1 MSLPSP
7 ETTSSRAPSPWV
19 QGRQL
24 RPGDR
29 IAQGH
34 ISVKQGQGHLAEK
47 PASSLHR
54 RRRREE
60 AAAGRLAEEGS
71 PGTDANEPHEELLAW
86 EGSEEGL
93 LLEIG
98 FGLYLYAGPRTQEVG
113 LQRNTAGGQSSISLA
128 QRQAARS
135 SWSPHWPAPPHPPR
149 PSSLT
154 SCSTSPASC
163 PSHPAHCPALPPPA
177 ALFTHGHP
185 PSPGH
190 TVCTIGLALNCLP
203 TGKRPPPLPR
213 APLRHQ
219 PPQVSRW
226 PPHPEHGHQAQRGR
240 Q

>member
-1 MSLPSP
+1 M
-7 ETTSSRAPSPWV
+7 
-19 QGRQL
+19 
-24 RPGDR
+24 
-29 IAQGH
+29 AQGH

-71 PGTDANEPHEELLAW
+71 PGTARGAAGLGGERGRASPGNWLWDLFVR
-86 EGSEEGL
+86 GSQDPGSGTPKKHGWRPKFHL
-93 LLEIG
+93 TG
-98 FGLYLYAGPRTQEVG
+98 
-113 LQRNTAGGQSSISLA
+113 
-128 QRQAARS
+128 
-135 SWSPHWPAPPHPPR
+135 PAP
-149 PSSLT
+149 SSPEFMVTPL
-154 SCSTSPASC
+154 AS
-163 PSHPAHCPALPPPA
+163 ATPPPA
-177 ALFTHGHP
+177 AIEPDFLLHQPRILPVASCPLPGPATTRSAVYTWPPTLPRAHGLHH
-185 PSPGH
+185 S
-190 TVCTIGLALNCLP
+190 VGLALNCLP